1 MISGTVLLEIPG
13 SRAIQ
18 RYDRPS
24 ATARMTD
31 SSQQRYGRFHRFQ
44 RKYRMRLEP
53 DSRANCFTL
62 SFQTVGILHISA
74 IISL

>member
-31 SSQQRYGRFHRFQ
+31 SLFSVTVYGFSDIAQRHRKISDIAQ
-44 RKYRMRLEP
+44 R
-53 DSRANCFTL
+53 
-62 SFQTVGILHISA
+62 H
-74 IISL
+74 

>member
-13 SRAIQ
+13 SQAAIQ

-31 SSQQRYGRFHRFQ
+31 SMTNKGTREPSVPQVFSASTDA
-44 RKYRMRLEP
+44 MRLEP
-53 DSRANCFTL
+53 DSRAELF
-62 SFQTVGILHISA
+62 
-74 IISL
+74 